1 MKIIVWLTEGTWE
14 ACVDAA
20 RDVPGGQIV
29 LLHVIDPDS
38 VEAVA
43 GSRAGLL
50 GRAMSAAGSTVED
63 VLAAAQAALF
73 DAAQARLGRPALRV
87 GRRGR
92 VEREV
97 VAACADAGM
106 LVLARDGDHT
116 RLGPRSLGHATRF
129 VLDHAPCRVLLVW
142 PDEPPDLATLPPAG
156 PPRPPHGPPPGGH
169 RRPPGGPPPP

>member
-1 MKIIVWLTEGTWE
+1 MKIVVWLTEGTWE

-20 RDVPGGQIV
+20 RDLPAGQVV

-43 GSRAGLL
+43 GARAGLL
-50 GRAMSAAGSTVED
+50 GRAIPAADSTMED
-63 VLAAAQAALF
+63 VLAGARATLF
-73 DAAQARLGRPALRV
+73 DAAQARLGRPALRM
-87 GRRGR
+87 GRQGR
-92 VEREV
+92 AEREV
-97 VAACADAGM
+97 VAACAEAGM

-142 PDEPPDLATLPPAG
+142 PDEPPNPATLPSPG
-156 PPRPPHGPPPGGH
+156 PPRPPLDPPRGGHHRPPPG
-169 RRPPGGPPPP
+169 PPMP